1 LAYFKHEL
9 DTLKFF
15 FFFPLSVRKRIM
27 VWPFRTENKVRSES
41 SGQLLDSQGNK
52 NNPRLQQEAEEEESD
67 EFVGKYKYA
76 PQRRDEEQPMDL
88 GDLQDIFSFSFMRGR
103 PIWNF
108 ILAILWS
115 IGLPILLYNILK
127 PYTGQVLAM
136 IIASA
141 PPLIIVGM

>member
-1 LAYFKHEL
+1 
-9 DTLKFF
+9 
-15 FFFPLSVRKRIM
+15 M
-27 VWPFRTENKVRSES
+27 VWHFRSENKVKSES
-41 SGQLLDSQGNK
+41 SGQLLDIQGNRK
-52 NNPRLQQEAEEEESD
+52 NSRLQDEEEESED
-67 EFVGKYKYA
+67 FVGKYKYA

-88 GDLQDIFSFSFMRGR
+88 GDLQDIFSFSFMKGR

-115 IGLPILLYNILK
+115 VGLPILLYNILK

-141 PPLIIVGM
+141 PPLAIVAM

>member
-1 LAYFKHEL
+1 
-9 DTLKFF
+9 
-15 FFFPLSVRKRIM
+15 M
-27 VWPFRTENKVRSES
+27 VWPFRSENKVRSES
-41 SGQLLDSQGNK
+41 SGQLLGNQHNK
-52 NNPRLQQEAEEEESD
+52 SSPQKEEEEEEESE
-67 EFVGKYKYA
+67 EFIGKYKYA

-88 GDLQDIFSFSFMRGR
+88 GDLQDIFSFSFMKGR

-115 IGLPILLYNILK
+115 IGLPILIYNVVK

-141 PPLIIVGM
+141 PPLAIVGM